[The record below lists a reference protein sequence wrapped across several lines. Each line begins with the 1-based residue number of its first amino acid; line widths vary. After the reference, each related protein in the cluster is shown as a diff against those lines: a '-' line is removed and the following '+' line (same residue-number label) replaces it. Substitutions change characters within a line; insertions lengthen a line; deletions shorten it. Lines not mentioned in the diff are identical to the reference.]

1 MVVIPLVITSIVLGV
16 IDSGSLNFLKTMGA
30 KIIPYFLLTSFISIS
45 IGVFVVQAINPAQYI
60 NTDFVNEVMVSSD
73 VPYAIFDQLTV
84 PQRIENM
91 LPVNFTEASLEKN
104 MLQIVI
110 FSILLGIIMLGLPKS
125 KTKTFTELCEFG
137 QAATMKVIEWAM
149 VLAPYA
155 VFGLIAN
162 VTIQMGFE
170 TLAGCL
176 LYTSPSP
183 RDRQKSR
190 MPSSA

>member
-1 MVVIPLVITSIVLGV
+1 MALGIIAGLILSPTTTDIVDDMTATMIGEWIALPGVIFLGLLKMVVIPLVITSIVLGV

-125 KTKTFTELCEFG
+125 KTKTSQSF
-137 QAATMKVIEWAM
+137 
-149 VLAPYA
+149 
-155 VFGLIAN
+155 AN
-162 VTIQMGFE
+162 LGK
-170 TLAGCL
+170 
-176 LYTSPSP
+176 PP
-183 RDRQKSR
+183 
-190 MPSSA
+190 P